1 MTNRDEQSAGRA
13 QLILR
18 IDPELH
24 EAVRKRSF
32 AESLATGSFT
42 PMNTTMQ
49 RALVHYLNT
58 VPPYE
63 AALYDT
69 SVARASAIQ
78 SGVEQVIGPDEA
90 PTEKK
95 K

>member
-1 MTNRDEQSAGRA
+1 MTNRDEQSGGRT

-32 AESLATGSFT
+32 EESLASGSFT
-42 PMNTTMQ
+42 PMNLMLQ
-49 RALVHYLNT
+49 RAIVHYLNT
-58 VPPYE
+58 VPPDE

-69 SVARASAIQ
+69 NVAHVSAIQ
-78 SGVEQVIGPDEA
+78 SGVEQVVGPDKT